1 MLQDNTPETTPTAD
15 TPTTTNPP
23 AGLQLQDLI
32 VILQTLQ
39 VTAQRG
45 AIRAEEM
52 ALVGGVYERLFAFLE
67 AQGAVSRGPAT
78 TDVATG
84 DKNA

>member
-39 VTAQRG
+39 VTATRH
-45 AIRAEEM
+45 A
-52 ALVGGVYERLFAFLE
+52 
-67 AQGAVSRGPAT
+67 
-78 TDVATG
+78 
-84 DKNA
+84 